1 MSEDQVQLN
10 VSVPKSIKT
19 RLQHASVDL
28 GRSMSDLVSQAV
40 QELLDKIN
48 K

>member
-1 MSEDQVQLN
+1 MDGQTQLK
-10 VSVPKSIKT
+10 VRIPAPLKK